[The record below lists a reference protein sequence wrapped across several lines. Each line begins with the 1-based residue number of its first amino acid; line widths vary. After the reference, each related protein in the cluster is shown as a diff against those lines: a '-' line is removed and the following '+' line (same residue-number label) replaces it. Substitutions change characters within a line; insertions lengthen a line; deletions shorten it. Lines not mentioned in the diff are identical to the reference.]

1 MLLSVLLNIVRSTV
15 VENVLNT
22 EIAVIRPR
30 IIGMS
35 KREKR
40 KVNKKNQCAN
50 LCCARDG
57 YVFRFRLA
65 RTNGKKK
72 KVSTKVKKKKKM
84 EEIEKFILKT
94 DVVYL
99 FKIIIIA
106 RCACDITVA
115 GRSTVDTNR
124 CAPAV

>member
-1 MLLSVLLNIVRSTV
+1 MCKPVLRTGRVRVS
-15 VENVLNT
+15 
-22 EIAVIRPR
+22 ISFGAY
-30 IIGMS
+30 
-35 KREKR
+35 KR
-40 KVNKKNQCAN
+40 Q
-50 LCCARDG
+50 
-57 YVFRFRLA
+57 
-65 RTNGKKK
+65 KK